1 MCARVCVCVSK
12 RLPNRYPISLGV
24 YTAAHRAIPDS
35 RINRA
40 ISLGWRIMNFLDGP
54 HILAMGLS
62 GNSVWSRAC
71 SLLRRSAFTSF
82 CPLRPALGHVCHV
95 NECFCAEEHHV

>member
-1 MCARVCVCVSK
+1 MCVRVCVSK

-71 SLLRRSAFTSF
+71 SLLQRRAFTYF
-82 CPLRPALGHVCHV
+82 CPLQPALGHDVRHV
-95 NECFCAEEHHV
+95 NECFCAEEHNV